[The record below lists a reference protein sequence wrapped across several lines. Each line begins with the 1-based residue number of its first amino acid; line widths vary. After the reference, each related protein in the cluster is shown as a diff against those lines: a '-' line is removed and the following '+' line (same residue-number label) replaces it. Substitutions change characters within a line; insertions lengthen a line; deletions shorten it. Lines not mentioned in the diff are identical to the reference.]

1 MWFKSLLPYHVQL
14 PNFVFPYYKL
24 MKTITASKNSFF
36 QVTTIAVALFSLMAF
51 TSGGKYYGKKID
63 GKGAVSVTE
72 LPKRMEGVQSLKIKL
87 QGKIGAVCQKKGCW
101 MTMDLGNGQTMRIKF
116 KDYAFFVPL
125 DVAGATAVVEGVAT
139 KEVVSEA
146 ERKHYMEDAGK
157 SKDEIAKVQGEQS
170 TMTFEAEGVL
180 ITK

>member
-1 MWFKSLLPYHVQL
+1 MLL
-14 PNFVFPYYKL
+14 
-24 MKTITASKNSFF
+24 
-36 QVTTIAVALFSLMAF
+36 SLMAF
-51 TSGGKYYGKKID
+51 MGGGKHYGKKID

-72 LPKRMEGVQSLKIKL
+72 LPKRMEGAQSLKIKL

-101 MTMDLGNGQTMRIKF
+101 MTMDLGNGQSLRIKF

-125 DVAGATAVVEGVAT
+125 DVAGATAIVEGVAT

-157 SKDEIAKVQGEQS
+157 SKEEIAKVQGEQS